1 MTDHLTD
8 LIRQHA
14 TSQPVPELDLD
25 GVIRSG
31 RRAGRR
37 RAVVRRSVAT
47 LAIGAV
53 AGTAVA
59 VGSGGG
65 GGAPSLQVES
75 SISASDAA
83 LVSDAYRTGG
93 AFSRGDT
100 VWFSDPDYS
109 VDLGADVQ
117 TLFYTADGVVAAVS
131 DDDAG
136 DAPRGW
142 VYVGTDGTV
151 RRLDLP
157 PKVVPGADAAADRL
171 AYVTKAGSGYEVH
184 VVEASSGDELAVVP
198 FDGGYSW
205 AGWTVPPIGLTGDYV
220 VVGTNDAQKV
230 LNWRTGRAVAAVPG
244 EQLPSTGGGRA
255 LGGDHGSTAYQLGDA
270 RQLGSTADLTVGSGD
285 GRWASNELS
294 PDGRFVQTTTTFV
307 STDEDGTRT
316 VVDGVE
322 GNEVRNPVVHV
333 TDLDTGRRITLPGD
347 GFTYGWTP
355 DGRLVKVEGSR
366 VTTCD
371 AATGAC
377 STRTVP
383 DGPGKIRVAG
393 TYLGS

>member
-1 MTDHLTD
+1 MTENLTD

-59 VGSGGG
+59 VSGVGRDAGS
-65 GGAPSLQVES
+65 SLQVES
-75 SISASDAA
+75 SISASDVD
-83 LVSDAYRTGG
+83 LVSSAYRTGG

-109 VDLGADVQ
+109 VDLGTAVQ
-117 TLFYTADGVVAAVS
+117 TLYYTADGVIAAVS

-157 PKVVPGADAAADRL
+157 RKVVPGADASADRL

-198 FDGGYSW
+198 FDGGYTW
-205 AGWTVPPIGLTGDYV
+205 AGWSVPPIGLTGDYV
-220 VVGTNDAQKV
+220 VVGTNEAQKV
-230 LNWRTGRAVAAVPG
+230 LNWRTGREVASVPG

-255 LGGDHGSTAYQLGDA
+255 LGGDHGSTAYRLGDS
-270 RQLGSTADLTVGSGD
+270 RQLRSTADLTVGSGD
-285 GRWASNELS
+285 ARWASNELS

-316 VVDGVE
+316 VVDGVD
-322 GNEVRNPVVHV
+322 GDEVRNPVVHV

-371 AATGAC
+371 AATGDC

-393 TYLGS
+393 TYVGS